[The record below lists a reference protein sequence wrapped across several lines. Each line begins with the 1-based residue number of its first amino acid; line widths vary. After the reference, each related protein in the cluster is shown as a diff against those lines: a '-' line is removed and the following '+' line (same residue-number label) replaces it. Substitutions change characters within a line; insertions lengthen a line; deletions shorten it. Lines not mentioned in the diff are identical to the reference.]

1 MRHGFVTFV
10 LVIVTL
16 FYLFTSW
23 SSGVAPVKF
32 AERLGLSVANAGG
45 FNEIR
50 AQYSGFFL
58 AAAVVCIASL
68 AGMVARQPA
77 LIVVAVV
84 FGGLIGGR
92 LVSLGLN
99 RGIAGYGPTILLLY
113 AIDATGFALA
123 ITAMVLE
130 KKT

>member
-1 MRHGFVTFV
+1 MRHNFRTFV
-10 LVIVTL
+10 LIIVAL
-16 FYLFTSW
+16 FSLFTAW
-23 SSGVAPVKF
+23 SSGMAPAKF
-32 AERLGLSVANAGG
+32 AQQLGLSVANAGG

-58 AAAVVCIASL
+58 AVAVVCIASL
-68 AGMVARQPA
+68 ADMVARQPA

-99 RGIAGYGPTILLLY
+99 RGVAGYGPTILALY
-113 AIDATGFALA
+113 AIDATGFVLA
-123 ITAMVLE
+123 ITAMMLE
-130 KKT
+130 NKG